1 MDGARSAAHEA
12 HATSSG
18 ARSPGIVL
26 GIGLGGL
33 LDGIVLHQILQWHHM
48 LTSTGSYPADTV
60 AGLEVNT
67 LWDGLF
73 HATAFVFV
81 VAGVA
86 MLWRASRRGDLGP
99 GRALLGSAL
108 AGWGLFNLVE
118 GVVDH
123 QILGLHHVNESVPRE
138 QWILW
143 DLAFLLWGAAMLVGG
158 FALWRAGARVTR
170 TSGAAAER

>member
-1 MDGARSAAHEA
+1 MDGARSAAYEA

-123 QILGLHHVNESVPRE
+123 PLLGIHHVRAGP
-138 QWILW
+138 QQLLY
-143 DLAFLLWGAAMLVGG
+143 DLGFLAFGALLVVAGWLLARSRRAADDP
-158 FALWRAGARVTR
+158 
-170 TSGAAAER
+170 